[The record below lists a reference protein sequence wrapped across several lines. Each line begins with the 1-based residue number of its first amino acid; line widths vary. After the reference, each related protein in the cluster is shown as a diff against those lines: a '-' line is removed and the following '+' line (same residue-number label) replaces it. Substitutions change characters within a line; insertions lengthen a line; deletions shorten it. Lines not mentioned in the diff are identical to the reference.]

1 MTFRDYVAVMSL
13 ATISAWIAWIVV
25 IFLIDPYSAGAVGF
39 LFFYLTLGLSLI
51 GSLSL
56 IGVGVRIWRGGNSL
70 LSRYVAVSFRQ
81 ALLLTMVMIVSLLLL
96 PVGLFKLW
104 SVSLLILAVSCVELS
119 FLLSKRPR
127 V

>member
-51 GSLSL
+51 GTLSL
-56 IGVGVRIWRGGNSL
+56 VGVGIRFWRGGKDF
-70 LSRYVAVSFRQ
+70 LSRYVSISFRQ
-81 ALLLTMVMIVSLLLL
+81 ALLLTTVLLVSLLLL
-96 PVGLFKLW
+96 RVDLFRVW
-104 SVSLLILAVSCVELS
+104 SVGLLILAVSSVELA
-119 FLLSKRPR
+119 FLLSQRPR